1 MNFSFSV
8 QHNIGAGIVVDAGYV
23 GSLGR
28 HLWRTRD
35 LNWIPFGANFLP
47 ENRDPSN
54 PTSPLPPSFL
64 RPYIGLSEIPKIE
77 YDATSNYHSF
87 QLSVNRRLSRGLQV
101 GGAWTWSKAMDYGQ
115 GTNQTPG
122 LISSQLP
129 ARWFYSL
136 SDIDRTHTL
145 KINWVWDLPR
155 LPVRG
160 KALDLVMNNWQI
172 SGIASF
178 ISGRPTGVGWSTTTA
193 IDVTG
198 TPSDSARIVV
208 TDNPVLPKSERTFFR
223 NFRTEV
229 FRAPA
234 VGTIGNAARNLLRQ
248 PGTNNWDMTA
258 TKNLPVH
265 ERFRIQLRC
274 ELYNAFNHTQFTSFD
289 TSARFDAQGNQVNTN
304 LGAFTAAAP
313 ARVLQLAA
321 RVNF

>member
-1 MNFSFSV
+1 
-8 QHNIGAGIVVDAGYV
+8 
-23 GSLGR
+23 
-28 HLWRTRD
+28 
-35 LNWIPFGANFLP
+35 
-47 ENRDPSN
+47 
-54 PTSPLPPSFL
+54 
-64 RPYIGLSEIPKIE
+64 
-77 YDATSNYHSF
+77 
-87 QLSVNRRLSRGLQV
+87 
-101 GGAWTWSKAMDYGQ
+101 
-115 GTNQTPG
+115 
-122 LISSQLP
+122 
-129 ARWFYSL
+129 
-136 SDIDRTHTL
+136 
-145 KINWVWDLPR
+145 
-155 LPVRG
+155 
-160 KALDLVMNNWQI
+160 MNNWQI

-193 IDVTG
+193 VDVTG

-258 TKNLPVH
+258 TKNLPVT

-289 TSARFDAQGNQVNTN
+289 TAARFDAQGNQVNTN

-313 ARVLQLAA
+313 ARVLQLVLRA
-321 RVNF
+321 NF